1 MISRVRGIL
10 IEREQLANHLSITV
24 DVQGIGYSLLVP
36 VSDLLGNPIG
46 TEVDLYADLAVRED
60 SMVLYGFTSAARR
73 SLFRS
78 LQTVT
83 GVGPK
88 VALSVISATDSDSLV
103 TAIVDGDQAFLERL
117 PGIGKKVAS
126 RIVLE
131 LREKMDLP
139 TGARSKDW
147 RNDLKQGLVN
157 LGYGEREAENAIR
170 EIGEQSDLS
179 SALKAALS
187 HLTSIRR

>member
-1 MISRVRGIL
+1 
-10 IEREQLANHLSITV
+10 
-24 DVQGIGYSLLVP
+24 
-36 VSDLLGNPIG
+36 
-46 TEVDLYADLAVRED
+46 
-60 SMVLYGFTSAARR
+60 
-73 SLFRS
+73 
-78 LQTVT
+78 
-83 GVGPK
+83 
-88 VALSVISATDSDSLV
+88 
-103 TAIVDGDQAFLERL
+103 LERL

>member
-139 TGARSKDW
+139 TKGGGGGVRTAVKGA
-147 RNDLKQGLVN
+147 LLN
-157 LGYGEREAENAIR
+157 LGYSEREA
-170 EIGEQSDLS
+170 S
-179 SALKAALS
+179 SAVADLDTGTSVEQGLKEALKQLNRS
-187 HLTSIRR
+187 GK

>member
-1 MISRVRGIL
+1 MISRIRGIL
-10 IEREQLANHLSITV
+10 IEREQLANHLQVTI
-24 DVQGIGYSLLVP
+24 DVHGVGYSLLVP
-36 VSDLLGNPIG
+36 VSDLAGSAIG
-46 TEVDLYADLAVRED
+46 AEVNLYADLAVRED

-88 VALSVISATDSDSLV
+88 VALSVISATESDLLI
-103 TAIVDGDQAFLERL
+103 TAIVDGDHAFLERL

-139 TGARSKDW
+139 SGARSKDW

-157 LGYGEREAENAIR
+157 LGYGEREAEGAIR

-187 HLTSIRR
+187 HLTAIRR

>member
-1 MISRVRGIL
+1 M
-10 IEREQLANHLSITV
+10 
-24 DVQGIGYSLLVP
+24 P
-36 VSDLLGNPIG
+36 VSDLIGNPIG

-117 PGIGKKVAS
+117 PGIGKRVAS

-187 HLTSIRR
+187 HLTAIRR

>member
-1 MISRVRGIL
+1 MISRIRGIL
-10 IEREQLANHLSITV
+10 IEREQLANHLQVTI
-24 DVQGIGYSLLVP
+24 DVHGIGYSLLVP
-36 VSDLLGNPIG
+36 ESDLTGSAIG

-88 VALSVISATDSDSLV
+88 VALSVISATESDLLI
-103 TAIVDGDQAFLERL
+103 TAIVDGDHAFLERL

-131 LREKMDLP
+131 LREKMHLP
-139 TGARSKDW
+139 SGGRGKDW

-157 LGYGEREAENAIR
+157 LGYGEREAEGAIR

-187 HLTSIRR
+187 HLTAIRR